1 MQAQAG
7 RRRSKRWTA
16 TDQGMLLL
24 VKLILADDWSA
35 ADAAEQAAEQLA
47 HRVRNPHVL
56 AQMTARVRA
65 AQLERASQLGERAV
79 RTLSHARARAQAA

>member
-7 RRRSKRWTA
+7 RRRPKRWTA
-16 TDQGMLLL
+16 TDQGMLVL

-35 ADAAEQAAEQLA
+35 ADAAAQLA
-47 HRVRNPHVL
+47 RRVRNPHVL

-65 AQLERASQLGERAV
+65 AQSERPSELGERAA
-79 RTLSHARARAQAA
+79 RTLSHARARARAA